1 MSKSIKNEDVRNTA
15 NVVEAEVIETKPET
29 EEKPLTPKVVGE
41 EPKKE
46 GWLSRAKKRAKKS
59 KAAKIVLTVVG
70 AVGVVGTGVAVVTS
84 VGKKNYNEGYN
95 KGFDDGM
102 DEGWNQWGDPAE
114 PDTEEPDTFE
124 EPTQEDYP
132 EE

>member
-1 MSKSIKNEDVRNTA
+1 MSKNIKNEDVRNTA
-15 NVVEAEVIETKPET
+15 NAVEAEVIENKPEP
-29 EEKPLTPKVVGE
+29 EEKPLTPEVVGE

-46 GWLSRAKKRAKKS
+46 RWLDRVKNS
-59 KAAKIVLTVVG
+59 KAAKIILTVVG
-70 AVGVVGTGVAVVTS
+70 AVGVVGAGAAVVTS

-114 PDTEEPDTFE
+114 PDIEEPDMPE
-124 EPTQEDYP
+124 EPTQEYP